1 MKTVNEELIPE
12 KQAGCKA
19 GPFHHT
25 IMHRIWEHYI
35 IPKNAFG

>member
-12 KQAGCKA
+12 KVGWAFPPYGA
-19 GPFHHT
+19 PDLGTLH
-25 IMHRIWEHYI
+25 IYI